1 MRKFLAVMATAAIFS
16 MSGLSGDVNAR
27 TASPSSVP
35 SPTVEPIVQERTL
48 PARRTRRRTV
58 RGEGRRRPSIGA
70 AYKRGGRYYA
80 RGGKRAGRGGAR
92 FGKNIARGKPIVAG
106 KELGKGAGGLAV
118 DTARGTGQVGVGT
131 ARVGKKVGRTTR
143 NAIRRV
149 VN

>member
-1 MRKFLAVMATAAIFS
+1 MRKFLMVVMTAVIVS
-16 MSGLSGDVNAR
+16 MSGFSGDVSAR
-27 TASPSSVP
+27 TASPSS
-35 SPTVEPIVQERTL
+35 SSTVEPAVQERTL
-48 PARRTRRRTV
+48 PARQRTRRRTV
-58 RGEGRRRPSIGA
+58 RGERRRRPSIGS

-80 RGGKRAGRGGAR
+80 RGGKRAGRGGVR

-106 KELGKGAGGLAV
+106 KELGKGVGGLAV

-143 NAIRRV
+143 NAIRRI

>member
-1 MRKFLAVMATAAIFS
+1 MRKFLAVVATAAIFS

-27 TASPSSVP
+27 TASPSS
-35 SPTVEPIVQERTL
+35 SLSTVEPIVQERTL
-48 PARRTRRRTV
+48 PARRTRQRTV
-58 RGEGRRRPSIGA
+58 RGERRRRPSIGA

-106 KELGKGAGGLAV
+106 KELGKGAGGLGI
-118 DTARGTGQVGVGT
+118 DTARGTKQVGIGT
-131 ARVGKKVGRTTR
+131 LRAGKKAGRTTR

>member
-1 MRKFLAVMATAAIFS
+1 MRKFLAVLATAAMFS

-27 TASPSSVP
+27 TASPSST
-35 SPTVEPIVQERTL
+35 PTVEPIVQERTL

-58 RGEGRRRPSIGA
+58 RGEGRRRPSIGS
-70 AYKRGGRYYA
+70 AYKRSGRYYA
-80 RGGKRAGRGGAR
+80 RGGKRAGRGGVR

-131 ARVGKKVGRTTR
+131 ARVGKRIGRGAKR
-143 NAIRRV
+143 IFRR
-149 VN
+149 